1 MTMMWRCLPRRSP
14 NRGREP
20 SGLRDFGISVAI
32 VAMMFFESGDR
43 AMVDFPLAS
52 PTQRNLSS
60 LVQAKQ
66 LIDAASKRITTGIRV
81 SSPLEG
87 VAAFFD
93 AKELSTRSTQLLN
106 SKEKL
111 VDAAEVTGGTLADI
125 DEITSLLTTA
135 KLLAAAAKG
144 GAVSG
149 ATATTATGNVV
160 TTEADVITGTLGGV
174 IDDDS
179 FTITH
184 DGTTTTIT
192 NTNGSTFTSL
202 VAQIDGIAD
211 LSATVS
217 DGSAIV
223 ISASDGKDVVI
234 SNATNTLATDLGLS
248 SSTDG
253 IIATNA
259 TRSSAETQLDLT
271 LSKISKLVGESSYSG
286 TNLLKT
292 EPDTLTVSLNEN
304 GGNVFDLEG
313 VASTVSALSL
323 TEVDAAN
330 LYATDTGIDS
340 SIAEID
346 AAIAALAR
354 TRATISTGDSI
365 INSRLDFASEFID
378 LLGEGVDRLIATNL
392 DEEQANLLALQTRHD
407 LSATGIGLFF
417 QNGTILTSILHSG

>member
-1 MTMMWRCLPRRSP
+1 
-14 NRGREP
+14 
-20 SGLRDFGISVAI
+20 LRDFGTSVAI
-32 VAMMFFESGDR
+32 VAMRVYESGER

-66 LIDAASKRITTGIRV
+66 LIDASSRRITTGLRV

-93 AKELSTRSTQLLN
+93 AKELTTRSAQLLN

-111 VDAAEVTGGTLADI
+111 ADAAEVTGGTIADI

-149 ATATTATGNVV
+149 ATATTATGDTV
-160 TTEADVITGTLGGV
+160 TTEAADVTDTLVLAGKTTA
-174 IDDDS
+174 DDDS

-192 NTNGSTFTSL
+192 NTAGSTFTSL

-217 DGSAIV
+217 DGNAIV
-223 ISASDGKDVVI
+223 ITASDGEDIII
-234 SNATNTLATDLGLS
+234 SNATNTLASDLGLS
-248 SSTDG
+248 SSTNG
-253 IIATNA
+253 IVATNA
-259 TRSSAETQLDLT
+259 SRSSAETQLDLT

-292 EPDTLTVSLNEN
+292 EPDTLTVALNEN
-304 GGNVFDLEG
+304 GGNVFDLTG

-346 AAIAALAR
+346 AAIATLAR

-365 INSRLDFASEFID
+365 INSRLEFANEFID
-378 LLGEGVDRLIATNL
+378 LLGEGADRLIATNL